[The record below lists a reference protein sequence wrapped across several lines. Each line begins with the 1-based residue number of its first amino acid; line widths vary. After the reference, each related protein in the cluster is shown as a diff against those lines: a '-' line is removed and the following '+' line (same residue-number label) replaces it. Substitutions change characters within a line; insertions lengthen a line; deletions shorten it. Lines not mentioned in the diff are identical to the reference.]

1 MGVYIPLKVRLAKAS
16 IPQVVAYIQTY
27 LEDNPIPAM
36 DTFAE
41 LIAEFL
47 EDHPE
52 LVAVASVNAKTGAV
66 ILTGADIMLNSTAD
80 VTLDTEVTNLNSMI
94 ASLSSQVAQAVTT
107 VGGFETDIEDINADI
122 DTINVALDT
131 KDTEI
136 YQINQTLTSHL
147 NGINTNT
154 TKNAQQDTRLTA
166 LETALDDLET
176 DIDDLQTLTEL
187 HTQQIRELSRVIDN
201 PQEIDAR
208 LTAIENDVDAIETS
222 VTTINGNI
230 TNLQNSV
237 SASNTRLNSA
247 ESNITSLGTRMNS
260 AESNIT
266 SLDTRVTALESSPS
280 TGGLVISYKDYTVQ
294 TIAPDS
300 QEAVNINFSSSVSW
314 SSIMV
319 YALAQN
325 TYCFTNVVPIN
336 NTTAGIAIRN
346 FGTVY
351 ANNVMVRVYVVAS
364 TEINFTL
371 S

>member
-27 LEDNPIPAM
+27 LKDNPIPAM

-66 ILTGADIMLNSTAD
+66 ILTGADIMLNADAD
-80 VTLDTEVTNLNSMI
+80 VTLATEITNLNSMI

-136 YQINQTLTSHL
+136 YQINQTLTNHL
-147 NGINTNT
+147 NGINANN

-166 LETALDDLET
+166 LEADVSTLEAYNTATQGALSLHSEQIAALQGTIGDTSEIMTRLGEVEQTAENAESAVSAMQSSVSTLQTSVQTNTT
-176 DIDDLQTLTEL
+176 DIATNADD
-187 HTQQIRELSRVIDN
+187 
-201 PQEIDAR
+201 
-208 LTAIENDVDAIETS
+208 IE
-222 VTTINGNI
+222 G
-230 TNLQNSV
+230 
-237 SASNTRLNSA
+237 
-247 ESNITSLGTRMNS
+247 
-260 AESNIT
+260 
-266 SLDTRVTALESSPS
+266 LDTRVTALEGGGSSGLKLFYQQYTLASIAAGS
-280 TGGLVISYKDYTVQ
+280 TSAITMTFNASIQ
-294 TIAPDS
+294 W
-300 QEAVNINFSSSVSW
+300 SSV
-314 SSIMV
+314 MV
-319 YALAQN
+319 HAIAQN
-325 TYCFTNVVPIN
+325 NACFTNIVPAS
-336 NTTAGIAIRN
+336 NTQAGIAVRN
-346 FGTVY
+346 VGSSAETSVI
-351 ANNVMVRVYVVAS
+351 VRVYVISADNI
-364 TEINFTL
+364 EFTL

>member
-27 LEDNPIPAM
+27 LEENPIPSM
-36 DTFAE
+36 DTFAQ
-41 LIAEFL
+41 LIAQFL
-47 EDHPE
+47 ADHPE
-52 LVAVASVNAKTGAV
+52 LVAVASVNSKTGAV

-94 ASLSSQVAQAVTT
+94 ASLSSQVAAAVST
-107 VGGFETDIEDINADI
+107 VEGMDSAIDDINADI

-136 YQINQTLTSHL
+136 YQINQTLTNHL
-147 NGINTNT
+147 NGINANT
-154 TKNAQQDTRLTA
+154 TKNAQQDTRLAA
-166 LETALDDLET
+166 LETALDALES
-176 DIDDLQTLTEL
+176 DYSDLQTLTEL

-201 PQEIDAR
+201 PQEIDSR
-208 LTAIENDVDAIETS
+208 LTAIENDVDSIES
-222 VTTINGNI
+222 SITTINGNI

-237 SASNTRLNSA
+237 SSSNTRL
-247 ESNITSLGTRMNS
+247 TT

-280 TGGLVISYKDYTVQ
+280 SGGMVISYKDYTVQ
-294 TIAPDS
+294 TIAPDT
-300 QEAVNINFSSSVSW
+300 QESVNINFSSSISW

>member
-47 EDHPE
+47 ADHPE

-66 ILTGADIMLNSTAD
+66 ILTGADIMLNSDAD
-80 VTLDTEVTNLNSMI
+80 VTLATEIANLNSMI

-107 VGGFETDIEDINADI
+107 VGGFETDIEDINSDI

-147 NGINTNT
+147 NGINANN

-166 LETALDDLET
+166 LEDDVSTLEAYNTATQGALSLHSEQITALQGMIGDSSEILERLGEVEQTAENAETAVSAMQSSVSTLQTNVQTNTT
-176 DIDDLQTLTEL
+176 DID
-187 HTQQIRELSRVIDN
+187 
-201 PQEIDAR
+201 
-208 LTAIENDVDAIETS
+208 
-222 VTTINGNI
+222 G
-230 TNLQNSV
+230 
-237 SASNTRLNSA
+237 
-247 ESNITSLGTRMNS
+247 
-260 AESNIT
+260 
-266 SLDTRVTALESSPS
+266 LDTRVTALEGGS
-280 TGGLVISYKDYTVQ
+280 TGGGLKLYYQQYTLAS
-294 TIAPDS
+294 IAAGS
-300 QEAVNINFSSSVSW
+300 TSAITMTFTQSIQW
-314 SSIMV
+314 SNVMV
-319 YALAQN
+319 HAIAQN
-325 TYCFTNVVPIN
+325 NACFTNIVPAS
-336 NTTAGIAIRN
+336 NTQAGIAVRN
-346 FGTVY
+346 VGSSAATSVI
-351 ANNVMVRVYVVAS
+351 VRVYVISADDI
-364 TEINFTL
+364 EFTL

>member
-66 ILTGADIMLNSTAD
+66 ILTGADIMLNADAD
-80 VTLDTEVTNLNSMI
+80 VTLNTEITNLNSMI
-94 ASLSSQVAQAVTT
+94 ASLSSQVASAVST
-107 VGGFETDIEDINADI
+107 VEGMDDSIEDINSDI

-147 NGINTNT
+147 NGINANT

-166 LETALDDLET
+166 LENALDALET
-176 DIDDLQTLTEL
+176 DYNDLNTQVTL
-187 HTQQIRELSRVIDN
+187 HTQQITALQGMIGDSS
-201 PQEIDAR
+201 EILER
-208 LTAIENDVDAIETS
+208 LTEVEQTAENAESAVSTMQSSVSTLQTS
-222 VTTINGNI
+222 VQTNTTDIA
-230 TNLQNSV
+230 TN
-237 SASNTRLNSA
+237 ADDI
-247 ESNITSLGTRMNS
+247 EG
-260 AESNIT
+260 
-266 SLDTRVTALESSPS
+266 LDTRVTALEGSGTSGLKLFYQQYTLASIAAGS
-280 TGGLVISYKDYTVQ
+280 TSAITM
-294 TIAPDS
+294 TFNAPI
-300 QEAVNINFSSSVSW
+300 QWSSV
-314 SSIMV
+314 MV
-319 YALAQN
+319 HAIAQN
-325 TYCFTNVVPIN
+325 NACFTNIIPAS
-336 NTTAGIAIRN
+336 NTQAGIAVRN
-346 FGTVY
+346 VGATAATSVI
-351 ANNVMVRVYVVAS
+351 VRVYVISADDI
-364 TEINFTL
+364 EFTL

>member
-27 LEDNPIPAM
+27 LEENPIPSM
-36 DTFAE
+36 DTFAA
-41 LIAEFL
+41 LIAQFL
-47 EDHPE
+47 ADHPE

-66 ILTGADIMLNSTAD
+66 ILTGADIMLNSEAD
-80 VTLDTEVTNLNSMI
+80 VTLETEVTNLNSMI
-94 ASLSSQVAQAVTT
+94 SSLSSQVAAAVST
-107 VGGFETDIEDINADI
+107 VEGMDDSIEDINSDI

-136 YQINQTLTSHL
+136 YQINQTLTNHL
-147 NGINTNT
+147 NGINANT

-166 LETALDDLET
+166 LETALDALET
-176 DIDDLQTLTEL
+176 DYNDLNAQVTL

-336 NTTAGIAIRN
+336 DTTAGVAIRN

-351 ANNVMVRVYVVAS
+351 ANTVMVRVYVVAS

>member
-47 EDHPE
+47 ADHPE

-94 ASLSSQVAQAVTT
+94 ASLSSQVAQAVAT
-107 VGGFETDIEDINADI
+107 VGGFETSIENINDDI

-136 YQINQTLTSHL
+136 YQINQTLTNHL

-166 LETALDDLET
+166 LETALDALET
-176 DIDDLQTLTEL
+176 DYSDLNTQVTL
-187 HTQQIRELSRVIDN
+187 HTQQITALQGMIGDSS
-201 PQEIDAR
+201 EILER
-208 LTAIENDVDAIETS
+208 LTEVEQTAANAQSAVNTMQTS
-222 VTTINGNI
+222 VSTLQTNVQTNTTDID
-230 TNLQNSV
+230 
-237 SASNTRLNSA
+237 
-247 ESNITSLGTRMNS
+247 E
-260 AESNIT
+260 
-266 SLDTRVTALESSPS
+266 LDTRVTALEGGS
-280 TGGLVISYKDYTVQ
+280 TGGGLKLYYQQYTLAS
-294 TIAPDS
+294 IAAGS
-300 QEAVNINFSSSVSW
+300 TSAITMNFSQSIQW
-314 SSIMV
+314 SNVMV
-319 YALAQN
+319 HAIAQN
-325 TYCFTNVVPIN
+325 NACFTNIVPSS
-336 NTTAGIAIRN
+336 NTQAGIAVRN
-346 FGTVY
+346 VGSSAATSVI
-351 ANNVMVRVYVVAS
+351 VRVYVISADDI
-364 TEINFTL
+364 EFTL